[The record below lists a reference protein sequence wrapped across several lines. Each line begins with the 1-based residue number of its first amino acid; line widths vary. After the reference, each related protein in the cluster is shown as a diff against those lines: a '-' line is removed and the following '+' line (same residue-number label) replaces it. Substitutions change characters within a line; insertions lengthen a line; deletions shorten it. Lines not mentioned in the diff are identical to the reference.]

1 MFLGLTL
8 RHTNIGLDPKRQLGH
23 HDPSKTLF
31 LNFKAIYLNLLHR
44 ELTAYAGG
52 IF

>member
-1 MFLGLTL
+1 MGLTL
-8 RHTNIGLDPKRQLGH
+8 RHTNTGLDPKRQLGH

-31 LNFKAIYLNLLHR
+31 LNFKPIYLYLLHS
-44 ELTAYAGG
+44 ELTAYAE